1 MHQIYMTVTAEEN
14 TIDVVGKQVKQVT
27 TLHSLLKWLGSILL
41 KRNNLVP

>member
-27 TLHSLLKWLGSILL
+27 TLHTKMAW
-41 KRNNLVP
+41 